1 MINRLKFSRLFKICR
16 LKLKLSN
23 ICEFLKKLMDLKTSP
38 KPPWSLLKTNL
49 SNKKTPCIIPTF
61 LNNKSISNFR
71 DKAWLFNNFF
81 VRQCTL
87 LDITNEIP
95 TTLKIEK
102 TNTLS
107 SIPVTRD
114 NIAKIIKTVDSNK
127 PKRHNTISI
136 WTLKLCGTQSCNH
149 YNFFS
154 NPVLKVARWP
164 QNGKKANVVP
174 MNKKGCMFLSCHV
187 RVLEWINTL

>member
-71 DKAWLFNNFF
+71 DKA
-81 VRQCTL
+81 
-87 LDITNEIP
+87 
-95 TTLKIEK
+95 
-102 TNTLS
+102 
-107 SIPVTRD
+107 
-114 NIAKIIKTVDSNK
+114 
-127 PKRHNTISI
+127 
-136 WTLKLCGTQSCNH
+136 
-149 YNFFS
+149 
-154 NPVLKVARWP
+154 
-164 QNGKKANVVP
+164 
-174 MNKKGCMFLSCHV
+174 
-187 RVLEWINTL
+187 